1 MGVKR
6 EAFSCFILQMRAQGS
21 HAMKYMLIIQ
31 EHESD
36 FARRND
42 PAEAPAYW
50 QGWQTFTDIVRKA
63 DPEFS
68 GAALQ
73 PSETATTVRAGGI
86 QDGPFADTREQ
97 LGGFYM
103 IDVDNLDIALDVAGK
118 CPAVESGAVEVRP
131 ILPMGA

>member
-1 MGVKR
+1 
-6 EAFSCFILQMRAQGS
+6 
-21 HAMKYMLIIQ
+21 MKYMLIIQ

-42 PAEAPAYW
+42 PAQAPSYW
-50 QGWQTFTDIVRKA
+50 QSWQTFTDIVRKA
-63 DPEFS
+63 DPDYT

-73 PSETATTVRAGGI
+73 PAETATTVRAGGI

-103 IDVDNLDIALDVAGK
+103 INVDNLDIALEVAGK
-118 CPAVESGAVEVRP
+118 CPAVENGAVEVRP
-131 ILPMGA
+131 VLPMGN